1 MARGDL
7 ILAARTLEELFNV
20 PPQLELRKMTK
31 REKDEQ
37 DQRVRSFLALSVPLQ
52 EGCLRY
58 ARNILDAY
66 KGEG

>member
-1 MARGDL
+1 MAQGEL
-7 ILAARTLEELFNV
+7 ILAARALEELFNV
-20 PPQLELRKMTK
+20 PPQPELRKMK
-31 REKDEQ
+31 KHEKDEQ
-37 DQRVRSFLALSVPLQ
+37 AERVRRFLALPVPLQ